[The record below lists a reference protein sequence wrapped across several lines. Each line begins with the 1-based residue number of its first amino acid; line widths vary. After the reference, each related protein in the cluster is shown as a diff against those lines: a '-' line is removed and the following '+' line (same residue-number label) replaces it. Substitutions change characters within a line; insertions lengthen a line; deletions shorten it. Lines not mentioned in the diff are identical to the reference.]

1 MIIFENYCIN
11 PRYIISAGC
20 YQNDQET
27 YDLILTF
34 ITGGASGYGFS
45 SHFGNVANLTDGTIT
60 QTFRVNN
67 YQHGCELVKEI
78 SAQIPNF

>member
-20 YQNDQET
+20 YQNDQGT

-45 SHFGNVANLTDGTIT
+45 GHVTDLATLTDGTIT

-78 SAQIPNF
+78 SNQINNF